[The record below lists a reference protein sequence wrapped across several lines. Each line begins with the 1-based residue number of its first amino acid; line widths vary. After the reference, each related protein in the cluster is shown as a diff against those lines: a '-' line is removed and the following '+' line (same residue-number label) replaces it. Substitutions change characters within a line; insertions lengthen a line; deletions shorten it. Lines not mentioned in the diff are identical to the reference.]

1 MKNNIKGTQRN
12 LWIQF
17 GLFIILI
24 LSTIAGLITGSFFVD
39 NNFRSGMLVGGA
51 YQTIVSYENAKNRHE
66 AVNTLQDKIDPL
78 RKKRMDISR
87 FTSNIG
93 GSRLNVIV
101 PQANYGNIAD
111 FLRDVERSG
120 SIFFLD
126 DKGDDLLVG
135 TGTGETYKPAKKDGK
150 RIVLKD
156 FINSS
161 SIKHSLI
168 SGINKPSIEFKIK
181 NLELYN
187 AILKYQDKKSVYVW
201 QDFGQMLD
209 EMRSN
214 YNDLIKLRKFIN
226 AKAVALQGGEA
237 QELRNALRSLLT
249 ASVRN
254 RENGDVKEV
263 NLADQSVNTDSD
275 IYNYFQNA
283 DVTFNEVLSYNK
295 NSPNS
300 DLTIDINNEDD
311 TYDKQ
316 KYLNPFRPFLVE
328 LVNTEF
334 KDVMNNKYKNKY
346 LITSSSLQLKP
357 NNSDKVSDIA
367 FIEISG
373 EEAAAG
379 LAKIFSAGI
388 KGIAYQVESYSV
400 SDTVISNAT
409 KVIMIIT
416 ISVILLIILV
426 ILAVFYRVLGLILGL
441 ILATM
446 VVVTMV
452 VFNVLLGIYGWEV
465 FISMLI
471 GMMVALSSSIILLE
485 RMKTEFNG
493 GKSLIQSF
501 LDANRKSISTV
512 FDTTV
517 LPLIIS
523 FFIYWFGTG
532 IIKSFTIML
541 IISILGAFIFGI
553 VLIRGIYYSLLS
565 LNWINTRQDLVMT
578 NSVIIK
584 QKIHHLIKKLGFNRI
599 TQFSKKFSYQKSFKW
614 LVLLSTIIISCGV
627 IVVTTVGPGMSLEFT
642 RGTIFQVQTSG
653 HSIASDDSA
662 DDEAFLKVIAET
674 KNEIISKFKTDYS
687 AHSYSLAVFRRME
700 DRGYNIFIKTSL
712 IDNKYVNSLQTWLSE
727 NNFQSEI
734 RINDV
739 SYGSLWNE
747 TSGSV
752 VINGVIVLAVIMVII
767 LIYLIIRFD
776 WSFILPLILT
786 IIHDVLLTCS
796 LIIICRFE
804 VTIEVVTA
812 ILAVV
817 IFAIIHKIIIFDR
830 VRENKIGL
838 DSTKMNKS
846 NLSDLVDTGFTM
858 TLKSSLI
865 VLSLVLSLS
874 MALFVI
880 GQNIGAAFGLLLG
893 SVIGIY
899 SSTILLR
906 WLWVYFANIKV
917 KLLRNKKQKIYK
929 SLTGPD
935 EQIVIGVND

>member
-1 MKNNIKGTQRN
+1 MENNIKGTQRN

-78 RKKRMDISR
+78 RKKLMDISR
-87 FTSNIG
+87 FTSNIE

-156 FINSS
+156 FIDSS

-201 QDFGQMLD
+201 QDLGQMLD

-237 QELRNALRSLLT
+237 QELRNALRNLLT

-254 RENGDVKEV
+254 PENGDVKEV
-263 NLADQSVNTDSD
+263 NLADQGVNTDSD
-275 IYNYFQNA
+275 IYNYFQNG

-316 KYLNPFRPFLVE
+316 NYLNPFRPFLVE
-328 LVNTEF
+328 LVNSEF

-400 SDTVISNAT
+400 SDTVISNVT
-409 KVIMIIT
+409 KVMMIIT
-416 ISVILLIILV
+416 VSVILLITLV

-441 ILATM
+441 ILATTM
-446 VVVTMV
+446 VVAMV

-465 FISMLI
+465 FIAMLI
-471 GMMVALSSSIILLE
+471 GMMVTLSSSIILLE

-532 IIKSFTIML
+532 IIKSFAIML

-565 LNWINTRQDLVMT
+565 LNWINSRQNLVMI
-578 NSVIIK
+578 NSIIIK
-584 QKIHHLIKKLGFNRI
+584 QKIHHVIKKLGFNRI

-627 IVVTTVGPGMSLEFT
+627 IVVTTAGPGTSLEFT

-653 HSIASDDSA
+653 HSITTSA
-662 DDEAFLKVIAET
+662 DETFLKAIAET

-687 AHSYSLAVFRRME
+687 ADSYSLAVFKRSE
-700 DRGYNIFIKTSL
+700 DGGYNIFIKTSL

-817 IFAIIHKIIIFDR
+817 IFAIFHKIIIFDR

-865 VLSLVLSLS
+865 VLSLVLLLS

-906 WLWVYFANIKV
+906 WLWVYFANIKG
-917 KLLRNKKQKIYK
+917 KLLRNKKQKIYN

>member
-1 MKNNIKGTQRN
+1 MENNIKETQQS
-12 LWIQF
+12 LWIRF

-24 LSTIAGLITGSFFVD
+24 LSTITSLITSSFFVK
-39 NNFRSGMLVGGA
+39 NNFRSGMLVGGT
-51 YQTIVSYENAKNRHE
+51 YQTIVSYENAKNRHGV
-66 AVNTLQDKIDPL
+66 VNTLQDKIDPL
-78 RKKRMDISR
+78 RKKRMDISH
-87 FTSNIG
+87 FNSNIG
-93 GSRLNVIV
+93 GNRLNVMV

-156 FINSS
+156 FIDSS
-161 SIKHSLI
+161 SINNSLI

-181 NLELYN
+181 NLKLYN
-187 AILKYQDKKSVYVW
+187 VILKYQDKKSVYVW

-214 YNDLIKLRKFIN
+214 YSDLIKFRKFIN
-226 AKAVALQGGEA
+226 AKALALQGVEA
-237 QELRNALRSLLT
+237 QDLRNALRSLLM

-254 RENGDVKEV
+254 RKNGDVKEV
-263 NLADQSVNTDSD
+263 NLADQGVNTDSD
-275 IYNYFQNA
+275 IYNYFQNN

-316 KYLNPFRPFLVE
+316 RYLNPFRPFLVE

-357 NNSDKVSDIA
+357 NNSDKVNDIA

-388 KGIAYQVESYSV
+388 KGITYQVESYSV
-400 SDTVISNAT
+400 SDTIISNAT

-416 ISVILLIILV
+416 VSVILLIILV

-446 VVVTMV
+446 IVVTIV

-465 FISMLI
+465 FIAMLI
-471 GMMVALSSSIILLE
+471 GIMIALSSSIILLE

-501 LDANRKSISTV
+501 LDANRKSISTI
-512 FDTTV
+512 FDMTV
-517 LPLIIS
+517 LILTIS

-532 IIKSFTIML
+532 IIKSFAIML

-565 LNWINTRQDLVMT
+565 LNWINNRQDLVMT
-578 NSVIIK
+578 NFVIIK
-584 QKIHHLIKKLGFNRI
+584 QKIHHVIKKIGFNKI
-599 TQFSKKFSYQKSFKW
+599 THFSKKFSYQKSFKW
-614 LVLLSTIIISCGV
+614 LVLLSTIIISCGA
-627 IVVTTVGPGMSLEFT
+627 IVVTTAGPVTSLEFT
-642 RGTIFQVQTSG
+642 HGTIFQVQTSG
-653 HSIASDDSA
+653 HNITSA
-662 DDEAFLKVIAET
+662 DDEAFLKAIEET
-674 KNEIISKFKTDYS
+674 KNEIITKFKTDYS
-687 AHSYSLAVFRRME
+687 TDSYSLAVFRRIE
-700 DRGYNIFIKTSL
+700 DRGYNIVIKTFL

-727 NNFQSEI
+727 NNFQSEM

-747 TSGSV
+747 TSGDV
-752 VINGVIVLAVIMVII
+752 VIDGIIVLAVIMVII

-846 NLSDLVDTGFTM
+846 NLSDLVNTGFTM

-865 VLSLVLSLS
+865 VLSLVLLLS
-874 MALFVI
+874 MTLFVI
-880 GQNIGAAFGLLLG
+880 GQNIGAAFALLLG

-906 WLWVYFANIKV
+906 WLWVYVANIKR
-917 KLLRNKKQKIYK
+917 KLLWNKKQKIYK

-935 EQIVIGVND
+935 EQIVFGVND

>member
-24 LSTIAGLITGSFFVD
+24 LSITAGLIMGSFFVD
-39 NNFRSGMLVGGA
+39 NNFRSGILVGGA

-78 RKKRMDISR
+78 RKKRMDIIH
-87 FTSNIG
+87 FASNIG
-93 GSRLNVIV
+93 ESRLNVVV

-156 FINSS
+156 FIDSS
-161 SIKHSLI
+161 SIKNSLI

-181 NLELYN
+181 NLDLYN

-263 NLADQSVNTDSD
+263 NLADHSVNTDSD

-300 DLTIDINNEDD
+300 DLTIDINDEDD

-316 KYLNPFRPFLVE
+316 KYLNLFRPFLVE

-379 LAKIFSAGI
+379 LSKIFSAGI

-400 SDTVISNAT
+400 SDAVISNVT
-409 KVIMIIT
+409 KVMMIIT
-416 ISVILLIILV
+416 VSVILLIILV
-426 ILAVFYRVLGLILGL
+426 ILAVFYRVLGLILDL

-465 FISMLI
+465 FIAMLI

-512 FDTTV
+512 FDATV

-532 IIKSFTIML
+532 IIKSFAIML

-565 LNWINTRQDLVMT
+565 LNWINNRQDLVMT

-599 TQFSKKFSYQKSFKW
+599 TQFFKKFSYQKSFKW

-627 IVVTTVGPGMSLEFT
+627 IVVTTAGPGTSLEFT
-642 RGTIFQVQTSG
+642 RGTIFQVQTSR
-653 HSIASDDSA
+653 HSITS
-662 DDEAFLKVIAET
+662 DDEAFLKAIEET
-674 KNEIISKFKTDYS
+674 KNEIIIKFKTDYL
-687 AHSYSLAVFRRME
+687 ADSYSLAVFRRME

-752 VINGVIVLAVIMVII
+752 VINGIIVLAVIMVII

-817 IFAIIHKIIIFDR
+817 IFAIFHKIIIFDR

-838 DSTKMNKS
+838 DITKMNKS
-846 NLSDLVDTGFTM
+846 NLSDLVNTGFTM

-865 VLSLVLSLS
+865 VLSLVLLLS

-893 SVIGIY
+893 IVIGVY
-899 SSTILLR
+899 SSAILLR
-906 WLWVYFANIKV
+906 WLWVYVANIKG